1 MEVEKKKHDHFWFF
15 FVVSYWLGEISNFL
29 AEDDLDFE
37 FLNLLAPPPKH
48 WDYRCKRGITLWKQ

>member
-1 MEVEKKKHDHFWFF
+1 MEVEKKNMITSGFF

-37 FLNLLAPPPKH
+37 FLNLLAPPKH